1 MDKEKNFQQRL
12 WFVRYWAN
20 YVRTHSNADWSKQ
33 QKNMIDSVFMA
44 ANQDRELYLKVKSKA
59 RLQK

>member
-1 MDKEKNFQQRL
+1 MDKEKNFRQRL